1 MEPTSPADGLD
12 YTRIIRRIAR
22 LMLGLAILGSAI
34 WWAAKG
40 LPGLA
45 GFLGGALISCLSFW
59 LLHRLVRDI
68 QAATEGHSVRGTS
81 AFLHAFRT
89 LILGGAAYVI
99 VSTYGSCRP
108 ALVTGL
114 LVAVTAATLEVLIEL
129 FYARA

>member
-1 MEPTSPADGLD
+1 MTGLD
-12 YTRIIRRIAR
+12 YHRIVRRIAL
-22 LMLGLAILGSAI
+22 LMLGLSILGTAA

-40 LPGLA
+40 IPGLA
-45 GFLGGALISCLSFW
+45 GFLGGAAISSFSFW

-68 QAATEGHSVRGTS
+68 QAATEGQPVRGTS

-89 LILGGAAYVI
+89 LLLGGAAYAI